1 MRHAV
6 ADKRVFCH
14 ETFAHYTT
22 KLQHPLH
29 EQDVEAWSD
38 SESSDEGGAEH
49 DLLEE

>member
-14 ETFAHYTT
+14 ETLHYTT